1 VHLSEFEPEDLSP
14 AKVGRGYLSETIR
27 FPGFGPSTGRTA
39 DRTVGRSG
47 LYRDH
52 LKRVLDLGMVI
63 LAAPIVLIVV
73 AVLALLVRRDGGPA
87 FYWQNRVGQNGR
99 IFRCWKLRSMVVDA
113 ESQLAAH
120 FARDPA
126 ARAEWDTHQ
135 KLKRDPRITPLGRL
149 IRKTSLDELPQLWNV
164 FRGEMSLVGP
174 RPMLPEQRALYP
186 GEAYY
191 QLRPGLTGFWQISDR
206 NDSSFAARAGYDARY
221 NARLSLLTDMLVLL
235 TTAWVVLRG
244 TGY

>member
-1 VHLSEFEPEDLSP
+1 
-14 AKVGRGYLSETIR
+14 
-27 FPGFGPSTGRTA
+27 
-39 DRTVGRSG
+39 
-47 LYRDH
+47 
-52 LKRVLDLGMVI
+52 
-63 LAAPIVLIVV
+63 
-73 AVLALLVRRDGGPA
+73 
-87 FYWQNRVGQNGR
+87 
-99 IFRCWKLRSMVVDA
+99 
-113 ESQLAAH
+113 
-120 FARDPA
+120 
-126 ARAEWDTHQ
+126 
-135 KLKRDPRITPLGRL
+135 
-149 IRKTSLDELPQLWNV
+149 
-164 FRGEMSLVGP
+164 MSLVGP